1 MRMKTIK
8 VKDITK
14 GTFTN
19 EDGLSVYNAIYST
32 ISENDCIILSFEG
45 ITSLSSS
52 FLNSSIGEIIEEFGF
67 DFLKNKIKITKY
79 TPQLSVLIQNYIKSY
94 SKTETTQSQNN
105 IEKQ

>member
-1 MRMKTIK
+1 METIK

-19 EDGLSVYNAIYST
+19 EDGLSVYNAIYSA
-32 ISENDCIILSFEG
+32 ISENDSIILSFEG

-52 FLNSSIGEIIEEFGF
+52 FLNSSIGEIIEKFGF

-79 TPQLSVLIQNYIKSY
+79 TPQLSGLIVNYIKNY
-94 SKTETTQSQNN
+94 SKPEISQTQKSNY
-105 IEKQ
+105 